1 MPGGMPRPDPGG
13 MNLPGAF
20 IGFAVGGAAGF
31 LLTETVGAFFTFVI
45 DRTLD
50 VDGTPVLLAAFIAVP
65 ILTALLGAAIGAR
78 FTNRG

>member
-1 MPGGMPRPDPGG
+1 MPEGMPGPDAGG

-45 DRTLD
+45 DRALN

-65 ILTALLGAAIGAR
+65 VLTAAAGAAIGAR
-78 FTNRG
+78 FKNRG